1 VLGQE
6 HLDGTLALKAYEV
19 VVLQRV

>member
-6 HLDGTLALKAYEV
+6 HLDGTLALKEYEV
-19 VVLQRV
+19 VVLQKV